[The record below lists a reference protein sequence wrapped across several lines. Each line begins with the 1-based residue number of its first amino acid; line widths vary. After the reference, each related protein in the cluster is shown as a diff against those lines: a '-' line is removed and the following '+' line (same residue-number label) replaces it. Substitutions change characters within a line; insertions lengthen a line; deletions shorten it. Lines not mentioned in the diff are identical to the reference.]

1 MHCQAAQPAMCAK
14 PYARRR
20 KEFSVRA
27 LARAVA
33 RAYHARHDSSRD
45 GAQAL
50 GGGSNRGAFRA
61 RAKGGAGALGQEA
74 REKIEAPE
82 PMSFQAQNWVYLHAP
97 YQAGA
102 ALSVLKALANRAD
115 EEGRAFPG
123 LALLV
128 LDTGYS
134 PRAVWMGLRL
144 LNQDGV
150 IRRETPGHGRGGRT
164 VWRVI
169 MDVSQWTLSRTTI
182 ESAAKRAIERGSYE
196 QHRRDGR
203 QKAARIAVQ
212 SRPIAVQP
220 LQCKEPIAVQS
231 APDCSAICDTK
242 EGAHPYMNLKV
253 NQKRGG
259 LQPGQESGA
268 EKLDPKVGAMLKG
281 LSDALARRGGAGV

>member
-1 MHCQAAQPAMCAK
+1 
-14 PYARRR
+14 
-20 KEFSVRA
+20 
-27 LARAVA
+27 
-33 RAYHARHDSSRD
+33 
-45 GAQAL
+45 
-50 GGGSNRGAFRA
+50 
-61 RAKGGAGALGQEA
+61 
-74 REKIEAPE
+74 
-82 PMSFQAQNWVYLHAP
+82 
-97 YQAGA
+97 
-102 ALSVLKALANRAD
+102 
-115 EEGRAFPG
+115 
-123 LALLV
+123 
-128 LDTGYS
+128 
-134 PRAVWMGLRL
+134 
-144 LNQDGV
+144 
-150 IRRETPGHGRGGRT
+150 
-164 VWRVI
+164 